1 MFNTPTP
8 YLYLKN
14 HLTFPLII
22 HHSPSPSCSLHFPTN
37 NTSDSTTSFAVS
49 YLINNFDFT
58 PQYAS
63 KLCSIYEIRFQTS
76 EKPDLVLNFFRNN
89 GFSETQLCSII
100 SKAPRLLTCDPFIRV
115 VPKFEFFLSKG
126 ASKSDIVNMVS
137 KYPRLLYSSLENHI
151 VPTYELLYRFLQ
163 SHTIACAIYYPKILI
178 DYRVPGNIRLLI
190 EIGVPNPNIV
200 RLLQKQSRGLN
211 MNTHCMLKLV
221 EELKDLGFNPSK
233 TTFGRAL
240 EAKLSV
246 NKTLWKKKVDA
257 FKKWGWSNED
267 IVEAFRKRPN
277 FMVTSID
284 KINLVMDFWVN
295 QLGWDALA
303 VGTIPWVI
311 EYSLERRIIP
321 RAQVVQFL
329 LKKGLR
335 EKNTNLTTPFKLSD
349 KLFLHRYIKR
359 YKEESSYLLKLYEE
373 KLTLKDKTD
382 MS

>member
-22 HHSPSPSCSLHFPTN
+22 HHSPSPSCSLHFSTN

-49 YLINNFDFT
+49 YLINNFNFT

-63 KLCSIYEIRFQTS
+63 KLCSTYEIRFQTS

-126 ASKSDIVNMVS
+126 ASKSDIVSMVS

-178 DYRVPGNIRLLI
+178 DYRVPRNIRLLI
-190 EIGVPNPNIV
+190 EIGVPNPNIAT
-200 RLLQKQSRGLN
+200 LLQKQCRAFIIPN
-211 MNTHCMLKLV
+211 MPMLI
-221 EELKDLGFNPSK
+221 EELKNLGFNPSEK
-233 TTFGRAL
+233 TFARAL

-246 NKTLWKKKVDA
+246 NNTLWKKKVDA
-257 FKKWGWSNED
+257 FKKWGWSDED
-267 IVEAFRKRPN
+267 IVEGFRKHPHY
-277 FMVTSID
+277 MLTSIK
-284 KINLVMDFWVN
+284 KINLVMNFWVN

-303 VGTIPWVI
+303 IAKIPRVI

-321 RAQVVQFL
+321 RAEVVQFL

-335 EKNTNLTTPFKLSD
+335 KKNASLTLPFVLPE
-349 KLFLHRYIKR
+349 KLFLDKYIKR

-373 KLTLKDKTD
+373 KRTLSLKDKTD